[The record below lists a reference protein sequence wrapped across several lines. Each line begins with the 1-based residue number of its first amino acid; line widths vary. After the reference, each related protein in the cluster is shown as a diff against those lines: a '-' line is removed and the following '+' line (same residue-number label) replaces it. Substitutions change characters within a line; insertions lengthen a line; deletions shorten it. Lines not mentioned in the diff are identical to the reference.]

1 MSCKL
6 LVPPSSFYLP
16 PLSVSLLSPP
26 PSSECL
32 DRSKWCDCDCSAGR
46 LPLHVCLSAS
56 LESLTWAEGKEEGKR
71 QRERERGESSFEQQ
85 GMAALQRAKTSVRSQ
100 SPLKP
105 VPFSLPLSICSQS
118 LLLFF
123 SHTVFLDN
131 LFPAERPIFN
141 SLSTVSHFESMPLL
155 LFLPLNLSTLTCF
168 LSLLV

>member
-6 LVPPSSFYLP
+6 LVSPPSHFTSLP
-16 PLSVSLLSPP
+16 FPSLFCPP
-26 PSSECL
+26 HPPQNVWIDL
-32 DRSKWCDCDCSAGR
+32 NGVIVTA
-46 LPLHVCLSAS
+46 LPAVCLSAS

-85 GMAALQRAKTSVRSQ
+85 GMAALQRARASVRSQ

-105 VPFSLPLSICSQS
+105 VPFSIPLSICSQS

-141 SLSTVSHFESMPLL
+141 SLSTVSHFESMLLL